1 MKRPSNMEQFKPID
15 PKLGIKSSLPNA
27 KSTIA
32 FVILLWL
39 SDRGKYE
46 IEYCKSDGG
55 KICISDA
62 CHNNMIQYLRD
73 NLDVND
79 KKEEEV
85 VQCING
91 NQLFQSQL
99 EVLIVAL
106 ELVWKIASIKFKVS
120 KKADS
125 AERSGKV
132 RYEKVLH
139 YTSNIDLFDVLVHSN
154 KKYCQILYTW
164 LVGEKTTDN
173 LELEKQLIRVIN
185 YLSDDAAL
193 KMNDGGKEI
202 FFNMSSVYE
211 KISEKEDEVDINGDV
226 EAKGAL
232 RVVKGTLSEGLNYY
246 LAYKKGVVS
255 LAENVKYTDFS
266 SYSKR
271 VRERQRI
278 SKVNFSIKSKIT
290 DKEEEKN
297 VDLFPQNRIIF
308 GAPGTGKSHRLEIDS
323 RQFDGRV
330 ERVTFHPNYS
340 YAQFV
345 GTYKPVMEIREDKKE
360 ISYKYVP
367 GPFMRVYLN
376 AKKNMLLQEE
386 YKDIACRKVYYEP
399 ATDMDHW
406 NLFDEVQNIGDM
418 EDFTAT
424 KDMEIG
430 DIALIYIGNNDYGYE
445 RGVYAIAKVIS
456 EPEIDDSEEDGKPRV
471 WLRFDKIS
479 YDKPIISKEILDLY
493 NTQYQSVHGI
503 KDGQKLL
510 QDISFGEENELLIIE
525 EINRANVAAVFGDVF
540 QLLDRKD
547 GVSEYAI
554 ATSEDMR
561 QFLDDEL
568 RSYDVDN
575 SKMEIPSNMYIWAT
589 MNSADQGVFP
599 MDTAFKRRWEFE
611 YISVNDENQVH
622 AIEDYEIPMCANKS
636 HKYYVNWNDLRA
648 EINTILIDNCKVNED
663 KLLGPFFISK
673 NMLDDIKSNKDQID
687 RIQAIEEALR
697 SDEDNKTLTKA
708 HQNEISFMKA
718 FESKVIMYLFEDVMK
733 MRAERIF
740 AGYAQKNR
748 KMIFSEIC
756 EAFEEE
762 GEKIFGIKSMDPI
775 QG

>member
-1 MKRPSNMEQFKPID
+1 MTSTQIVREYIDTIGDLKR
-15 PKLGIKSSLPNA
+15 KS
-27 KSTIA
+27 IQ
-32 FVILLWL
+32 
-39 SDRGKYE
+39 D
-46 IEYCKSDGG
+46 DG
-55 KICISDA
+55 
-62 CHNNMIQYLRD
+62 QY
-73 NLDVND
+73 
-79 KKEEEV
+79 KE
-85 VQCING
+85 
-91 NQLFQSQL
+91 L
-99 EVLIVAL
+99 
-106 ELVWKIASIKFKVS
+106 
-120 KKADS
+120 
-125 AERSGKV
+125 
-132 RYEKVLH
+132 
-139 YTSNIDLFDVLVHSN
+139 
-154 KKYCQILYTW
+154 
-164 LVGEKTTDN
+164 
-173 LELEKQLIRVIN
+173 KQL
-185 YLSDDAAL
+185 
-193 KMNDGGKEI
+193 
-202 FFNMSSVYE
+202 
-211 KISEKEDEVDINGDV
+211 
-226 EAKGAL
+226 
-232 RVVKGTLSEGLNYY
+232 
-246 LAYKKGVVS
+246 
-255 LAENVKYTDFS
+255 
-266 SYSKR
+266 
-271 VRERQRI
+271 
-278 SKVNFSIKSKIT
+278 
-290 DKEEEKN
+290 KN
-297 VDLFPQNRIIF
+297 VDIINIKNMEDVVVAYADISITGTDREKPQIRVFMNKIKIPYDFAKAKSMRFFCFSIFSKDKAMAKNIHNYDPHQYLVSLETNIDNDLSRRDIRSMYDFLDTYIGKNGEPDYVRCAVGQHQSGVYQASFIKISDNGSGFTKPFLDYLTYFDSRPYMNSVNDNKEQKADEKKGELKYNRIIF

-424 KDMEIG
+424 KDMGIG

-493 NTQYQSVHGI
+493 NTQYQSVHEI

-510 QDISFGEENELLIIE
+510 QDISFGEGNELLIIE

-568 RSYDVDN
+568 GAYDVDN

-622 AIEDYEIPMCANKS
+622 AIEDYEIPMCANKR
-636 HKYYVNWNDLRA
+636 HKYYVNWNDLRT
-648 EINTILIDNCKVNED
+648 EINTILIDSCKVNED

-687 RIQAIEEALR
+687 RIQATEEALR

-740 AGYAQKNR
+740 VGHAQKNR

-762 GEKIFGIKSMDPI
+762 GEKIFGIKGMDSI